1 MFFRMPTIAGF
12 FGQIN
17 FSVKHF
23 GQKSSELWKE
33 EPGTEW
39 IYTASNLLRPSG
51 HAVAAKQAGRRCASP
66 WVAGR
71 KSWDKLS

>member
-23 GQKSSELWKE
+23 GQKSSEVWKE

-39 IYTASNLLRPSG
+39 IYTASNLLRPSESCRCR
-51 HAVAAKQAGRRCASP
+51 QASRPPLR
-66 WVAGR
+66 
-71 KSWDKLS
+71 